1 MLVVLPVLSVQ
12 LFVLSKLLVESDRN
26 TVSLGGA
33 LSLRTLENFCS
44 SKGFSAW
51 GLSTSKEISAM
62 SKARGLC
69 DKVLLFS
76 LESSKLFMLL
86 KCRCCLGL
94 FFRKLGSR

>member
-12 LFVLSKLLVESDRN
+12 LFVLSKLFVESDRN

-33 LSLRTLENFCS
+33 LSFRTLEHFCS
-44 SKGFSAW
+44 SKGFSSV

-69 DKVLLFS
+69 DTNLLFS
-76 LESSKLFMLL
+76 LDFTPLFTVGM
-86 KCRCCLGL
+86 
-94 FFRKLGSR
+94 